1 MSMETKPRAGEKPT
15 PGTPSAFEHE
25 DAAPSS
31 LLKSGMILAVILIVV
46 FVSMRFA
53 FGIFEKMTPMGANA
67 APFEDSRVLP
77 PRPRLQVEPQKEIH
91 AYCDEQAQILNSY
104 SWVDS
109 SAGTVRIPID
119 RAMQMTVQQGLPA
132 RAGGT
137 VPADSNGAAP
147 APLVPAEGVG
157 GQCGYLYE
165 ADQKQKELQSEIEQ
179 EAQKAKHE

>member
-1 MSMETKPRAGEKPT
+1 METKPNAGQKPT

-25 DAAPSS
+25 DAAPLS
-31 LLKSGMILAVILIVV
+31 LLKSGVILAVILIVV

-53 FGIFEKMTPMGANA
+53 FGVFTKMTPMGANA

-91 AYCDEQAQILNSY
+91 AYCDGQAAILNSY
-104 SWVDS
+104 SWVDAN
-109 SAGTVRIPID
+109 AGIVRIPID
-119 RAMQMTVQQGLPA
+119 RAMQLTLKQGLPT

-137 VPADSNGAAP
+137 VPADASGAAP

-165 ADQKQKELQSEIEQ
+165 ADEKQKELQQDIEE

>member
-1 MSMETKPRAGEKPT
+1 METKPNAGEKPT

-31 LLKSGMILAVILIVV
+31 LLKSGAILAVILIMV
-46 FVSMRFA
+46 FLSMRFA
-53 FGIFEKMTPMGANA
+53 FGIFAKMTPMGANA

-91 AYCDEQAQILNSY
+91 AYCDGQSEILESY
-104 SWVDS
+104 SWVDPN
-109 SAGTVRIPID
+109 AGIVRIPID

-137 VPADSNGAAP
+137 IPADASGAAP
-147 APLVPAEGVG
+147 APFVSTEGIG
-157 GQCGYLYE
+157 GQCGYLYDE
-165 ADQKQKELQSEIEQ
+165 DQRRKKLQTEIEQ
-179 EAQKAKHE
+179 EAEKPKHE